1 MKYKL
6 LVLLTV
12 ISLSCSAQNLINI
25 SPFTFP
31 KPIPANTAD
40 WGSMP
45 GLIVIAN
52 AAGQANVTVLEE
64 SKVSFTIKSAGNKV
78 CGGNLIS
85 SGFTGKSRIFKAGE
99 ISGMFNGFV
108 LKPGSYQMCVQFF
121 SANYANGQMKPISD
135 ERCSSTE
142 FVIEATSNGTTPS
155 NISYTPPQNISP
167 ANQKAFSET
176 EAKKP
181 LTFRWTPLL
190 PKPRFQVIYK
200 LKVWQVEQGQN
211 ALQAMK
217 TTQPFIEEE
226 VKDQTQYN
234 YRKGWDGTVKGGS
247 KISFVWDVE
256 VIDPQGNKLATSEPS
271 GFDIGDNPPS
281 GARVASSSD
290 KLELLA
296 PHNGNIFTKDEIS
309 GPVILSW
316 KPISSSDP
324 SLKYKVKVWKVGA
337 PESLTQTLYST
348 TTLVAVSGLD
358 TTDCY
363 PDERCNYKW
372 QVTAINNHGDII
384 GGSNGISYEYIFSYL
399 GYPQT
404 TTVSTTEPSSSSDCA
419 TTSTKSYHT
428 GDEIKLSND
437 FKLKLTETPT
447 GTNDALIGKGTV
459 DVKWIGILNVQFDKI
474 RVTCDDKIDTGAVY
488 TVFDAA
494 QEYPTQWAINV
505 LNNTGIPAW
514 TTAKIKS
521 ICAATHLKPLI
532 AAGDNVS
539 LPASAPL
546 NMPLGYFQHG
556 DEAFGALGFTE
567 MVFKKE
573 KAEFEVIASLNT
585 SGIFKEPSAFY
596 GTDAIAVQGKGIQF
610 TNLGL
615 KKINGEIKL
624 VEPITFTYAATGGG
638 DLKMTFNKDE
648 DGHIGNGIAFRDT
661 SSQYW
666 RYNFDVS
673 VDLPNTWLVPKDE
686 AKTNVD
692 LNFQAQIN
700 KWDNFILQATIPA
713 CTIPN
718 TNGLGFDESTIVYD
732 HSATENYSDMEFP
745 ENYGDQ
751 ESSEIFSGLYIK
763 NFSMTLPDGLRSY
776 ADTTR
781 PITLGAENLIINKD
795 GITGKIFA
803 HNVLSYPLANVGNLA
818 ASIDTVNVEFFKKS
832 LTQASMNGKITLPM
846 SSKDDVASSISYN
859 ALFVPASAS
868 EDTTRKITFTL
879 NPDQDIKSKFLGSGK
894 IQVDET
900 SSIEL
905 VVSKKAHEKR
915 KIDLDVDINGKLYY
929 PGGTIVS
936 PIAGGKPLDLDLS
949 CKFEHI
955 KMKYENTAT
964 EKFTFSPG
972 NWSFASPQKKL
983 SGFAFNISEVKPIIG
998 PFSLN
1003 GQYLF
1008 KGGLEFVAK
1017 INIGSENSK
1026 IGISADV
1033 KIQLLAGIK
1042 SSNYF
1047 VTGDGDTVGTKIDK
1061 GFLAN
1066 LKPVFLGVRV
1076 SDINVD
1082 AHTPAVVFKGRLIFY
1097 KEDAIYGNGFRGD
1110 LSAKFKT
1117 PDLSIQVG
1125 AIFGNT
1131 KYIPGAIT
1139 GFKYWMVQAQVKLP
1153 PSAAIPFMTGLALR
1167 GFGGGVYSRMKMTL
1181 PSDAAFNPTEAAS
1194 SVFGGAVFTP
1204 DNTVSF
1210 GFKAKVMI
1218 ATYPKE
1224 ETFNGS
1230 VALNAEFNTSGG
1242 INTIGMDGLFNC
1254 GAKIDEPAKAFA
1266 NGGVHVSYDFPN
1278 KIFSLV
1284 TDLIVDLRPKS
1295 INIFTPTPI
1304 HTVFFIDSKNNK
1316 WYFKSGVPTNPMS
1329 VSVYNVLA
1337 QSYLMFGNDLG
1348 SDIPTGF
1355 MAATKSG
1362 WSNAGLPPWTFTDNA
1377 TTQNKYKSAKGFAF
1391 GAAVN
1396 YSKEENTEIVSWTAV
1411 ICDKVKRYLNI
1422 NYSIAAGGEVDAS
1435 LLQYSGCTG
1444 FNNGWRAKVSM
1455 AMYAGLNVG
1464 YDYNLPGGGCSS
1476 HQGTLF
1482 HIAAGAAATAEF
1494 PNPTYFEGNLSG
1506 SWNLCGYG
1514 SSFNKHF
1521 KAGDQCNGSEVV
1533 SDPSLK
1539 DNIYTQQ
1546 NAADSFIGK
1555 KLIISIVT
1563 PSTSTDVG
1571 RKTTFSALLNY
1582 PYNESFDVQEQQSSG
1597 ELKVRTFKVV
1607 YIASLKQ
1614 DSIIGGG
1621 ATTTSLAAGT
1631 SALKTTEPVS
1641 SSTTATASSSTI
1653 SKTISGSTVSATK
1666 ATTGISTSA
1675 IAVIDTSVP
1684 LADAGYDDLSA
1695 KRFKLAGSLMS
1706 NPALKANTSYKFQ
1719 VDGALQE
1726 LIGGIWKPVNIKT
1739 ITIPIKQTVS
1749 YYFKTNS
1756 ESTVITA
1763 SSSSSI
1769 KAL

>member
-6 LVLLTV
+6 LVLLTL
-12 ISLSCSAQNLINI
+12 ISLAGRAQNLINI
-25 SPFTFP
+25 SPFSFP
-31 KPIPANTAD
+31 KPVPANTAD

-52 AAGQANVTVLEE
+52 AAGQANAAMLEE
-64 SKVSFTIKSAGNKV
+64 SQVAFTIKSGGSKV
-78 CGGNLIS
+78 CGGNLLP
-85 SGFTGKSRIFKAGE
+85 SGFAGKSRIFKASE

-121 SANYANGQMKPISD
+121 SANYANGQMKPISV
-135 ERCSSTE
+135 ERCSSTD
-142 FVIEATSNGTTPS
+142 FVIEATSNSTTTANTS
-155 NISYTPPQNISP
+155 FTPPQNISP
-167 ANQKAFSET
+167 ANQKVLSET

-181 LTFRWTPLL
+181 LTFRWTPCL

-200 LKVWQVEQGQN
+200 LKVWQVEQGLN
-211 ALQAMK
+211 AVQAMK
-217 TTQPFIEEE
+217 TAQPFIEEE
-226 VKDQTQYN
+226 VKDQTQFA

-271 GFDIGDNPPS
+271 GFDIGENPPS
-281 GARVASSSD
+281 GARVATSSTLTLIDPVNNKQLSAID
-290 KLELLA
+290 VANPILFSWTNVTLAADENYTLEIKNTG
-296 PHNGNIFTKDEIS
+296 PGGKTFTKFIGKSNSFLVSPADLDLIGCTASNPCGFTWRVLVINSVTMLVIKIS
-309 GPVILSW
+309 NTQSF
-316 KPISSSDP
+316 SS
-324 SLKYKVKVWKVGA
+324 KFEK
-337 PESLTQTLYST
+337 ST
-348 TTLVAVSGLD
+348 TTE
-358 TTDCY
+358 T
-363 PDERCNYKW
+363 
-372 QVTAINNHGDII
+372 I
-384 GGSNGISYEYIFSYL
+384 
-399 GYPQT
+399 
-404 TTVSTTEPSSSSDCA
+404 TTETSSSDCA

-474 RVTCDDKIDTGAVY
+474 RITCDDKIDTGAVY

-532 AAGDNVS
+532 AAGDNIS

-894 IQVDET
+894 IQVDES

-915 KIDLDVDINGKLYY
+915 KINLDVDINGKLYY

-955 KMKYENTAT
+955 KMKYENTAA

-1026 IGISADV
+1026 IGISGDV

-1042 SSNYF
+1042 SSNYY

-1139 GFKYWMVQAQVKLP
+1139 GFKYWMVQAQIKLP

-1396 YSKEENTEIVSWTAV
+1396 YSKDENTEIASWTAV
-1411 ICDKVKRYLNI
+1411 VCDKVKRYLNI

-1506 SWNLCGYG
+1506 SWSLCGYK

-1521 KAGDQCNGSEVV
+1521 KAGDQCGGSEVV

-1546 NAADSFIGK
+1546 NTADSFIGK

-1607 YIASLKQ
+1607 YVASLKQ
-1614 DSIIGGG
+1614 DSIVGGG

-1641 SSTTATASSSTI
+1641 SSTTTTASSSTI

-1666 ATTGISTSA
+1666 ATTGFSTSA
-1675 IAVIDTSVP
+1675 IAVLDTSVP

-1706 NPALKANTSYKFQ
+1706 NPALKANTSYKLQ

-1726 LIGGIWKPVNIKT
+1726 LIGGIWKPVNIKNT
-1739 ITIPIKQTVS
+1739 TIPIKQTVS

-1763 SSSSSI
+1763 TSSSSI